1 MFQIEYLPIVLTGI
15 GIIVS
20 ILYYSSVLRN
30 ANRTREAQLFMN
42 VYDKWSDPEMGKAY
56 QIANNAQYSSYE
68 EYMEIN
74 NNEDFRWAIRKII
87 GYYEGVGV
95 LVREGLVDIRLVAL
109 LMTGSTLKFWSRLEP
124 YIGEMRSADY
134 PRVAIETEYLVNRLR
149 DYIKDHPEIEA

>member
-1 MFQIEYLPIVLTGI
+1 MVSLEVIAILLSGISISASLVYYANVLQ
-15 GIIVS
+15 
-20 ILYYSSVLRN
+20 N

-42 VYDKWSDPEMGKAY
+42 VYDKWSDPEMAKAY
-56 QIANNAQYSSYE
+56 QIVDDAHYSSFD
-68 EYMEIN
+68 EYMELRKD
-74 NNEDFRWAIRKII
+74 EDFTWAMSKLV

-109 LMTGSTLKFWSRLEP
+109 LMTGSTLKFWSKLEP